1 MNYEWVSEALV
12 SDHPLLFYQFGR
24 LRELIL
30 VSSSYD
36 HFFGISEFV
45 AYESFDCTT
54 VKFQK

>member
-1 MNYEWVSEALV
+1 MSFWSSRKRLPSIVL
-12 SDHPLLFYQFGR
+12 PFGR

-36 HFFGISEFV
+36 HFFGIFEFV
-45 AYESFDCTT
+45 AYESFDCTN